1 MSSIR
6 STSSPST
13 RATPHPN
20 TFVSWIYTGLV
31 RSTASLSVQLRKRF
45 FRFSGRRQT
54 PKQTF
59 GRWGERQAANY
70 LRQSGYKILFRNFR
84 GRRGE
89 IDLICRDRRAGVLVF
104 VEVKSRQSDAF
115 GPPLF
120 AVSLQQQTRVVNAAA
135 EWLRL
140 LDDRTIPYRFD
151 IVEVVGRPLQRIR
164 QIRNAFDPPND
175 IYH

>member
-6 STSSPST
+6 STSSRNI
-13 RATPHPN
+13 RATPHRN
-20 TFVSWIYTGLV
+20 TFVSWIYTGLAPF
-31 RSTASLSVQLRKRF
+31 TAGLSARLHKRF
-45 FRFSGRRQT
+45 SRFSGRRQT
-54 PKQTF
+54 PRQTF
-59 GRWGERQAANY
+59 GRWGEREAAKY
-70 LRQSGYKILFRNFR
+70 LRQNGYKILFRNFR

-104 VEVKSRQSDAF
+104 VEVKSRQTEAF
-115 GPPLF
+115 GPPHF

-164 QIRNAFDPPND
+164 QIRNAFDLPND
-175 IYH
+175 IYR

>member
-1 MSSIR
+1 M
-6 STSSPST
+6 
-13 RATPHPN
+13 
-20 TFVSWIYTGLV
+20 
-31 RSTASLSVQLRKRF
+31 
-45 FRFSGRRQT
+45 
-54 PKQTF
+54 
-59 GRWGERQAANY
+59 
-70 LRQSGYKILFRNFR
+70 
-84 GRRGE
+84 
-89 IDLICRDRRAGVLVF
+89 ICRDRRAGVLVF